1 MSNDTVLPYP
11 KEFFPLLNVF
21 KPCFSDKRQF
31 NNFCQVASGLTVSSS
46 KFRITR
52 FSKMFAERDNS
63 SLSKFL
69 TQSPWDDD
77 KAKFRL
83 HKLLFKLMPDLDVFI
98 GDDTLAEKP
107 FAKVMDGVDSHYSG
121 LKKKHC
127 MGHSI
132 VTTGFH
138 TEEGFVPFDCQFYL
152 RKEKAEELGKPFKT
166 KNEMMSEKLLSASE
180 MCDFNYAVF
189 DTWYSNNIVI
199 GTVKQLGKKFVT
211 QIKSN
216 RNVTIKRRKRQVK
229 NHCKDTLLAQYDY
242 RIIGSN
248 LFRYYETDGFISQL
262 GMVRL
267 FYCQMLIEEK
277 DKISWSD
284 TNYIISN
291 DLESPSEF
299 LIKTYLKRNSI
310 EPFHREGKQQLGMDK
325 YQLSNYRGIERYLF
339 LVILTYTLLM
349 LLNKLL
355 MQQGES
361 RQTIGEIKVYLR
373 EDCYTS
379 LLRKAKIQKIEVRQR
394 IAHNLAYALG

>member
-1 MSNDTVLPYP
+1 MSNDVLPYP

-21 KPCFSDKRQF
+21 ESCFSDKRQF
-31 NNFCQVASGLTVSSS
+31 NNFCQVTSGLAVSSS
-46 KFRITR
+46 KFMITR
-52 FSKMFAERDNS
+52 FSKMFMERDNS

-69 TQSPWDDD
+69 TQSPWDENEV
-77 KAKFRL
+77 KFRL

-107 FAKVMDGVDSHYSG
+107 FAKVMDGVDSHYSN

-138 TEEGFVPFDCQFYL
+138 TEEGFVPFDGQMYL
-152 RKEKAEELGKPFKT
+152 RKEKAKELGRQFKT
-166 KNEMMSEKLLSASE
+166 KNQIMSEKLVSASE

-199 GTVKQLGKKFVT
+199 GTVKQLGKKFIT

-229 NHCKDTLLAQYDY
+229 NHCKDTSLAQYDY
-242 RIIGSN
+242 RIIDNN
-248 LFRYYETDGFISQL
+248 LFRYYETNGFISQL
-262 GMVRL
+262 GTVRL

-277 DKISWSD
+277 DEILWSD
-284 TNYIISN
+284 TNYIITS

-299 LIKTYLKRNSI
+299 IIKTYLERNSI

-349 LLNKLL
+349 LLNQLL
-355 MQQGES
+355 IRQGES
-361 RQTIGEIKVYLR
+361 RQTIGEIKIYLR

>member
-31 NNFCQVASGLTVSSS
+31 NNFCQVTSGLAVSSS
-46 KFRITR
+46 KFMITR
-52 FSKMFAERDNS
+52 FSKMFEERGNS

-69 TQSPWDDD
+69 TQSPWDENNV
-77 KAKFRL
+77 KVRL
-83 HKLLFKLMPDLDVFI
+83 QKLLFKLMPDLDVFI
-98 GDDTLAEKP
+98 GDDTLSEKP
-107 FAKVMDGVDSHYSG
+107 FAKTMEGVDSHYSN

-138 TEEGFVPFDCQFYL
+138 TEEGFVPFDCQMYL
-152 RKEKAEELGKPFKT
+152 RKEKAKELELQFKT
-166 KNEMMSEKLLSASE
+166 KNEIMSEKLVSASE
-180 MCDFNYAVF
+180 MCDFSYAVF

-199 GTVKQLGKKFVT
+199 GTVKQLGKKFIT

-216 RNVTIKRRKRQVK
+216 RNVTIKRRKRLVK
-229 NHCKDTLLAQYDY
+229 NHCKDVPIANYGY
-242 RIIGSN
+242 RIIDGN
-248 LFRYYETDGFISQL
+248 LFRYYETDGFISKI
-262 GMVRL
+262 GNVRL

-277 DKISWSD
+277 EGLKWSD
-284 TNYIISN
+284 MNYITSN
-291 DLESPSEF
+291 DLESPSEI
-299 LIKTYLKRNSI
+299 LIKTYLKRNLI

-349 LLNKLL
+349 LLNQLL
-355 MQQGES
+355 MQKGES
-361 RQTIGEIKVYLR
+361 RQTIGEIKIYLR

>member
-21 KPCFSDKRQF
+21 KACFFDKRQF
-31 NNFCQVASGLTVSSS
+31 NNFCQVTSGLAVSSS
-46 KFRITR
+46 KFVITR
-52 FSKMFAERDNS
+52 LSKIFVERGNS

-69 TQSPWDDD
+69 TQSPWDEDNV
-77 KAKFRL
+77 KLRL

-107 FAKVMDGVDSHYSG
+107 FAKAMEGVDSHYSG

-127 MGHSI
+127 NGHSI

-138 TEEGFVPFDCQFYL
+138 TEEGFVPFDGQMYL
-152 RKEKAEELGKPFKT
+152 RKEKAAELGRPFKT
-166 KNEMMSEKLLSASE
+166 KNEIMSEKLLSASE

-199 GTVKQLGKKFVT
+199 GTVKQLRKKFVT

-216 RNVTIKRRKRQVK
+216 RNVTIKRRKRLARD
-229 NHCKDTLLAQYDY
+229 HCKDIPIANHVY
-242 RIIGSN
+242 RIINGN
-248 LFRYYETDGFISQL
+248 LFRYYETDGFISKI
-262 GMVRL
+262 GSIRL

-277 DKISWSD
+277 DRISWSD
-284 TNYIISN
+284 MNYIISN

-325 YQLSNYRGIERYLF
+325 YQLGNIRGIEKYLF

-349 LLNKLL
+349 LLNQLL
-355 MQQGES
+355 MQQGKS
-361 RQTIGEIKVYLR
+361 RQTIGEIKIYLR

-379 LLRKAKIQKIEVRQR
+379 LLRKAKIQKIEVKQR
-394 IAHNLAYALG
+394 IAHNLAYAL